1 MLEEIIIDAD
11 LCIKL
16 GCSDKYHLLLEVLP
30 LIAKNIYMHSH
41 TYGEVMSPAS
51 AQRQLERLITQGT
64 VIVVNETELEPRDR
78 AVYDMAY
85 RKLADVMI
93 DPARPKKNM
102 GEACSLAYAKVK
114 SIPLFATDECDLQP
128 IVDIILNT
136 GIDDI
141 HCLRIVDIVSMARN
155 NEIDLPRKI
164 AKLLW
169 VISGKNRNDFD
180 IDVWPIG

>member
-1 MLEEIIIDAD
+1 
-11 LCIKL
+11 
-16 GCSDKYHLLLEVLP
+16 
-30 LIAKNIYMHSH
+30 
-41 TYGEVMSPAS
+41 
-51 AQRQLERLITQGT
+51 
-64 VIVVNETELEPRDR
+64 
-78 AVYDMAY
+78 
-85 RKLADVMI
+85 
-93 DPARPKKNM
+93 M

-169 VISGKNRNDFD
+169 VISGINRNDFD
-180 IDVWPIG
+180 IVVWPIG